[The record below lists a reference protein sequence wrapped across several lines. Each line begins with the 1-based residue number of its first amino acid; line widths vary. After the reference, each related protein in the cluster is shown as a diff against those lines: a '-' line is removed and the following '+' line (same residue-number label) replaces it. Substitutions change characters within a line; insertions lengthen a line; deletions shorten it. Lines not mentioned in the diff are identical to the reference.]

1 MNTNTLTIR
10 EIFEKANLQF
20 DPLYIKYLL
29 KNTGHYRIT
38 TKLSEIDIDSCVST
52 DIISLTKNNNYILL
66 SIDSDFLGYYHTE
79 DTDYNTKSFNPF
91 NYDNKII
98 SIEVT
103 QSQINGVFSLDNIDK
118 AACHY
123 MSLIMICDSNYI
135 TKNHIDEIRNYYC
148 DFKHIYT
155 SIILNKNYELTIS
168 YLTDNEIKNTK
179 DYQLPNETI
188 NNWCFNNDG
197 VLFNV
202 NYSDLSEEID
212 EMNEL
217 MKDCINLEH
226 QFKFLKPKTIEEM
239 ELFVNKI
246 KEIPYLKLKLIT

>member
-1 MNTNTLTIR
+1 MNTLTIR
-10 EIFEKANLQF
+10 EIFEKAKLQF

-38 TKLSEIDIDSCVST
+38 TELSEIDIDSCVST

-135 TKNHIDEIRNYYC
+135 TKNHIDEIRNYY
-148 DFKHIYT
+148 
-155 SIILNKNYELTIS
+155 
-168 YLTDNEIKNTK
+168 
-179 DYQLPNETI
+179 
-188 NNWCFNNDG
+188 
-197 VLFNV
+197 
-202 NYSDLSEEID
+202 
-212 EMNEL
+212 
-217 MKDCINLEH
+217 
-226 QFKFLKPKTIEEM
+226 
-239 ELFVNKI
+239 
-246 KEIPYLKLKLIT
+246 

>member
-1 MNTNTLTIR
+1 MNTLTIK
-10 EIFEKANLQF
+10 EIFEKAKLQF
-20 DPLYIKYLL
+20 NPLYIKYLL
-29 KNTGHYRIT
+29 KITGHYPIT
-38 TKLSEIDIDSCVST
+38 TKLSEINIDSCVST
-52 DIISLTKNNNYILL
+52 NIISLTKKNNYILL
-66 SIDSDFLGYYHTE
+66 SIDLDFLGYYQSE

-135 TKNHIDEIRNYYC
+135 TKNYIDEIRNYYC

-188 NNWCFNNDG
+188 NNWHFNNNG

-212 EMNEL
+212 DMNEL
-217 MKDCINLEH
+217 INDCMNLEH
-226 QFKFLKPKTIEEM
+226 QFKFVKPKTIEEM

-246 KEIPYLKLKLIT
+246 KENPYLKLNLIT